1 MPTLNYST
9 ENSTKDKRIFE
20 IILQSKS
27 LCSHYIQKNWDKFM
41 VMIETYV
48 NNYDKSFKEYK
59 QLCFAER
66 VIIEICLSAGISQ
79 NKIAAILNRKPST
92 INYEIK
98 NKRRVYQLTTKYQCN
113 YAQEITDANKHK
125 SIGNSKGDY
134 ARFIEYLNCGEL
146 DSKWDIEQIILQFK
160 KLYPNENIPHKTT
173 VYRWLEQGRVFLGLL
188 HYKVKKYKKRVK
200 NKHLAGGK
208 KSIHDREIGMDDYV
222 TIGHY
227 EIDTIYNGQR
237 KGGILTLNHRATAK
251 LYAIQIPNRNAKTI
265 VLALRKLIK
274 DNNLQIKSITSD
286 NGSEF
291 ANWKIME
298 KEHNLQWFFADPY
311 SPWQRAQNERLNRD
325 IRKYFNKG
333 CDLNQVNEHKFN
345 DTIEK
350 INNYCRKR
358 WNGFSAN
365 EMEKLYN

>member
-9 ENSTKDKRIFE
+9 ENKAKDKRIFE

-41 VMIETYV
+41 VMIETYI
-48 NNYDKSFKEYK
+48 NTYDKSFKEYK

-66 VIIEICLSAGISQ
+66 VIIDICLSAGISQ
-79 NKIAAILNRKPST
+79 NKIAGVLNRKPST

-113 YAQEITDANKHK
+113 YAQEITDVNKHK
-125 SIGNSKGDY
+125 SIGNSKGNY
-134 ARFIEYLNCGEL
+134 ARFIEYLNRGKI

-160 KLYPNENIPHKTT
+160 KLYPNENTPHKTT

-200 NKHLAGGK
+200 NKHLEGGK

-222 TIGHY
+222 TPGHY

-251 LYAIQIPNRNAKTI
+251 LYAILIPNRNAKTI

-333 CDLNQVNEHKFN
+333 CDLNQVNEHKFD